1 MNPQPGPEGLLVL
14 SYLTLRR
21 AVGIIGFA
29 LPFVL
34 ILGKSLLQGPGIQPS
49 ISDYYYTIT
58 RDILVGSL
66 CAIGVFLM
74 STKGYD
80 RKDEIAGYLA
90 GVFAIGTALFPT
102 TPAHDPTS
110 QAKVIGF
117 LHYAF
122 AALLFLTFAYF
133 SLMLFTRTA
142 PNKTPT
148 RQKLHRNKVY
158 RVCGYTILGCILLIA
173 AVKLLPV
180 RPLVD
185 RFRPVFWLETVAIV
199 TFGLAWFTK
208 GEAILKDQKED
219 AKTAAA
225 GDN

>member
-34 ILGKSLLQGPGIQPS
+34 ILGKILLQDPGIQPS

-58 RDILVGSL
+58 RNILVGSL

-90 GVFAIGTALFPT
+90 GVCAIGTALFPT
-102 TPAHDPTS
+102 TPANGTTT
-110 QAKVIGF
+110 AIGI

-173 AVKLLPV
+173 AVKLLPIGSFAE
-180 RPLVD
+180 
-185 RFRPVFWLETVAIV
+185 RFKPVFWLETVAIV

-225 GDN
+225 GHI